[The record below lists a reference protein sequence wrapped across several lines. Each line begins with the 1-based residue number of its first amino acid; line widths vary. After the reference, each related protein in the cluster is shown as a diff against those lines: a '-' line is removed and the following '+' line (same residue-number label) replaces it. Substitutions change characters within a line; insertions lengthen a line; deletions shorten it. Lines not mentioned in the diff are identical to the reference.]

1 MRFKRFDTR
10 SLVLVF
16 LGIGWLGITST
27 VTSGAPPQ
35 SAPAS
40 AAAPTFSGE
49 VAPIMYAKC
58 VACHRP
64 GEVAPMSLITYKD
77 VRPWASSI
85 REKVTSRV
93 MPPWH
98 ADRQYGTFRNEQS
111 LTQSEIDTIV
121 KWVNAGAP
129 EGNPSRMPALPK
141 FPEGWQI
148 GTPDVVLEMPAA
160 YSIPAK
166 GEIAYQ
172 YFEVPTNFSE
182 DRWMQAGEVRAGD
195 RAHVHHIIV
204 YVKEPTP
211 TPRPNIMVNRPIMS
225 AAPAAPAAAAA
236 PAAPVAPAAPAA
248 PRPAAPRVE
257 AAASPVARTGDQMLV
272 NWAVGE
278 DAPMFL
284 PGMAKRIPK
293 GSTLVFQVHYTT
305 NGTPGTDKSRVG
317 LIFAKEP
324 PKREVRTGMILNPLF
339 AIPPGAANH
348 EIQAEATF
356 TEDVN
361 VWSMHPHMHL
371 RGKDMTYTATYPDG
385 RTEIVLRVPKFDF
398 GWQTDYWLAKPLM
411 LPKGSKISVS
421 AHYDNSTA
429 NRHNPDATATVRWGD
444 QTWEEMMIGFFT
456 YTVEGKAVASSAQ

>member
-1 MRFKRFDTR
+1 MRFKRFETR
-10 SLVLVF
+10 TLVLVF
-16 LGIGWLGITST
+16 LGIVWLGITST
-27 VTSGAPPQ
+27 VTNGAPQ
-35 SAPAS
+35 QTASAT

-98 ADRQYGTFRNEQS
+98 ADRQYGAFRNEQS
-111 LTQSEIDTIV
+111 LTQNEIDTIV

-148 GTPDVVLEMPAA
+148 GTPDVVFEMPAT

-172 YFEVPTNFSE
+172 YFEVPTNFTE

-204 YVKEPTP
+204 YVKEPTAI
-211 TPRPNIMVNRPIMS
+211 PRPNVMVNRPIM
-225 AAPAAPAAAAA
+225 AAATASPAAG
-236 PAAPVAPAAPAA
+236 APAAPAA
-248 PRPAAPRVE
+248 PRPAAPR
-257 AAASPVARTGDQMLV
+257 AATDASPVARTGDQMLV

-278 DAPMFL
+278 DAPMFQ

-293 GSTLVFQVHYTT
+293 GSSLVFQVHYTT
-305 NGTPGTDKSRVG
+305 NGTAGSDKSRIG

-385 RTEIVLRVPKFDF
+385 RSEIVLRVPKFDF

-411 LPKGSKISVS
+411 LPKGSKLHVS

-429 NRHNPDATATVRWGD
+429 NRANPDATATVRWGD

-456 YTVEGKAVASSAQ
+456 YTVEGKAVSSSAQ

>member
-1 MRFKRFDTR
+1 MKLN
-10 SLVLVF
+10 SLIAGLTLSLALVA
-16 LGIGWLGITST
+16 IGHAQ
-27 VTSGAPPQ
+27 APNR
-35 SAPAS
+35 
-40 AAAPTFSGE
+40 AATDPGAPTFTRD
-49 VAPIMYAKC
+49 VAPIMFTKC
-58 VACHRP
+58 ASCHRP
-64 GEVAPMSLITYKD
+64 GEVAPMALLSFAD
-77 VRPWASSI
+77 ARPWASAI
-85 REKVTSRV
+85 KQKVSTRA

-98 ADRQYGTFRNEQS
+98 ADPAHGTFRNDLRLS
-111 LTQSEIDTIV
+111 DREIDTIV
-121 KWVNAGAP
+121 KWVDGGAR
-129 EGNPSRMPALPK
+129 EGDPSALPALPK

-148 GTPDVVLEMPAA
+148 GKPDAVFEMTQDFA
-160 YSIPAK
+160 IPAS
-166 GEIAYQ
+166 GEVAYQ

-225 AAPAAPAAAAA
+225 AAPAAAAA

-429 NRHNPDATATVRWGD
+429 NRHNPDPTATVRWGD

-456 YTVEGKAVASSAQ
+456 YTVDGKAVASSAQ

>member
-1 MRFKRFDTR
+1 MRFKRFETR
-10 SLVLVF
+10 TLVLVF
-16 LGIGWLGITST
+16 LGIVWLGITST
-27 VTSGAPPQ
+27 VTNGAPQ
-35 SAPAS
+35 QTASAT

-98 ADRQYGTFRNEQS
+98 ADRQYGAFRNEQS
-111 LTQSEIDTIV
+111 LTQNEIDTIV

-148 GTPDVVLEMPAA
+148 GTPDVVFEMPAT

-172 YFEVPTNFSE
+172 YFEVPTNFTE

-204 YVKEPTP
+204 YVKEPTAI
-211 TPRPNIMVNRPIMS
+211 PRPNVMVNRPIM
-225 AAPAAPAAAAA
+225 AAATASPAAG
-236 PAAPVAPAAPAA
+236 APAAPAA
-248 PRPAAPRVE
+248 PRPAAPR
-257 AAASPVARTGDQMLV
+257 AATDASPVARTGDQMLV

-278 DAPMFL
+278 DAPMFQ

-293 GSTLVFQVHYTT
+293 GSSLVFQVHYTT
-305 NGTPGTDKSRVG
+305 NGTAGSDKSRIG

-385 RTEIVLRVPKFDF
+385 RSEIVLRVPKFDF